1 MFNAKAELR
10 QSPQGLRPKNFG
22 LTWRDLSQR
31 ILEKHPATADAFQT
45 GQGLRL

>member
-1 MFNAKAELR
+1 MVNAKAELR
-10 QSPQGLRPKNFG
+10 QPPQGLRPKNFG

-31 ILEKHPATADAFQT
+31 ILEKHPATADAFHT